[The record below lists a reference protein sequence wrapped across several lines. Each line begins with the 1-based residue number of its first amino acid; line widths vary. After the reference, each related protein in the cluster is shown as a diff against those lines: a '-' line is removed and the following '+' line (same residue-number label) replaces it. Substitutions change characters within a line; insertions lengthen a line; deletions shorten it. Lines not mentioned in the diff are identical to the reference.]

1 MREQSWGGMS
11 EVNVLFGRSCL
22 LIKKSGLTAL
32 VSLFPYIPSVSAQSR
47 ESEERDRPEGK
58 KEFGPVGTCVL

>member
-1 MREQSWGGMS
+1 MS

-32 VSLFPYIPSVSAQSR
+32 VSLFPCVSSVSAQSR
-47 ESEERDRPEGK
+47 ESEGRDSPEGE
-58 KEFGPVGTCVL
+58 KELSPVGTCFL